1 MLNFTKALNTEKR
14 KPGPGNRGD
23 RIPGHT
29 IETVTCQV
37 RSLLKESRLDA
48 CRQVILDLMMQYP
61 DAAQPHNLMG
71 LLLEKEGSH
80 IMALH
85 HFRAAVA
92 LEPGHRP
99 SLENLNRFSELYYS
113 GEGVFAEEECR
124 PAERENVSACGYQ
137 VGYDRKGMAHLYRL
151 SSGRRQKP

>member
-1 MLNFTKALNTEKR
+1 MLNFTKALNTQKR

-37 RSLLKESRLDA
+37 RSLLKECRLDA
-48 CRQVILDLMMQYP
+48 CRQVILDLMRQYP

-85 HFRAAVA
+85 HFRAAV
-92 LEPGHRP
+92 
-99 SLENLNRFSELYYS
+99 ENLNRFSELYYS

-137 VGYDRKGMAHLYRL
+137 VGYDRKGMAHLYKL
-151 SSGRRQKP
+151 SSGRR